1 MSQEHMRE
9 QIRMALDMLQIITE
23 DVEDT
28 FLCKNVEDS
37 AVRARATMTISA
49 LYVLTDYLRGV
60 AEGAAV
66 PHSKGND
73 R

>member
-37 AVRARATMTISA
+37 AVRARATMTKIGRA
-49 LYVLTDYLRGV
+49 HV
-60 AEGAAV
+60 
-66 PHSKGND
+66 
-73 R
+73 